1 MLSAILEVL
10 IMTKA
15 ILFDFWGT
23 LVENGVWS
31 PIKQVRNILEIKL
44 PFPEYVVRMEKAMM
58 TSKFNNLKEA
68 FENVCKEFNLEI
80 NNDKIDSLVGMW
92 NKSWMLAQPYQEI
105 KEIITELRKKHQVI
119 LVSNTDCFSIKQVME
134 KFDLNELFDKVY
146 LSCEIGMI
154 KTDQNFFKHVLTDLN
169 LTTDDATMVGD
180 SIQSD
185 IMAAKRMDMK
195 AVLIDRRNTRDYHPK
210 IKSLNELSRV
220 LEM

>member
-1 MLSAILEVL
+1 MYQPDN
-10 IMTKA
+10 MTKA

-31 PIKQVRNILEIKL
+31 PIKQVKKILEIKL

-105 KEIITELRKKHQVI
+105 KEILTELRKNNQII

-134 KFDLNELFDKVY
+134 KFNLDELFDKVF

>member
-1 MLSAILEVL
+1 M
-10 IMTKA
+10 
-15 ILFDFWGT
+15 
-23 LVENGVWS
+23 
-31 PIKQVRNILEIKL
+31 
-44 PFPEYVVRMEKAMM
+44 PFSEYVVRMEKAMM

-105 KEIITELRKKHQVI
+105 KEILTELRKNNQII

-134 KFDLNELFDKVY
+134 KFNLDELFDKVF